1 MKNKYIVLTLF
12 VVWIIVCLILFN
24 LCKKEFKQEF
34 KQELKQEIIV
44 EQTITPINLIEVN
57 NKTTFTAYTLSIEE
71 NDLSPCIG
79 AGNNNLCELRKEMK
93 ICASRDLPLNTLIY
107 IDGFGECVIKDRLNK
122 RYAGT
127 NRIDILM
134 ETKKEAIKFGKR
146 ELSYVV
152 VR

>member
-24 LCKKEFKQEF
+24 LCKKEFKQEV
-34 KQELKQEIIV
+34 KQEQIKPV
-44 EQTITPINLIEVN
+44 ITPINLIEVN

-79 AGNNNLCELRKEMK
+79 SGNNNLCELRKEMK
-93 ICASRDLPLNTLIY
+93 ICASRDLPLDTVIY

-122 RYAGT
+122 KYKGT

-134 ETKKEAIKFGKR
+134 ETKNEAIKFGKR

-152 VR
+152 VNR

>member
-1 MKNKYIVLTLF
+1 MKNKYIILTLF
-12 VVWIIVCLILFN
+12 VIWIIICLILFN
-24 LCKKEFKQEF
+24 LCKKEV
-34 KQELKQEIIV
+34 KQELKQELIV

-107 IDGFGECVIKDRLNK
+107 IDGFGECVIKDRMSKKYLNT
-122 RYAGT
+122 G
-127 NRIDILM
+127 RIDILM

-152 VR
+152 VNR